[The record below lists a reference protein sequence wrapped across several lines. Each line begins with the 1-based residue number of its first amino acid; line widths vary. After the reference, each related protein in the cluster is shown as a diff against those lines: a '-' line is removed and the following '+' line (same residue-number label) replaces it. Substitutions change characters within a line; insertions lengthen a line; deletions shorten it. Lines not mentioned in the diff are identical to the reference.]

1 MSGQRPPE
9 WGDPDDGHPDDGH
22 PDAGLPDRGHPDAGY
37 SDHDLSEVTSLLA
50 SVRSPALP
58 ASFEARISAAIAAE
72 AAARATTEPRAA
84 AEPAGP
90 LTAAAGADDAKDR
103 VRSADPEGFSPAA
116 TAGGPS
122 APAGRRPRRGART
135 SRSAARASR
144 PGSSRPDGRRRR
156 LRMPSMQA
164 ASWVLVSCL
173 VLAGFG
179 FLVTRGSGSSASS
192 SYAASA
198 ASSQSAS
205 APAAGVPKAAAGR
218 ASEQQPGDAN
228 DKPSAGAPTAFLVYS
243 TGTAYERSTL
253 ASQVRAQLGSHD
265 FGGPGPAAPD
275 NSAGPTAPAPAASS
289 AASTSGVGGSTSG
302 VGGSTPSPGLSG
314 CVSKV
319 TGGAAP
325 SLVDRASYDGI
336 PAYIIAV
343 PTRVW
348 VVRLGCTATDTQLIA
363 AVPLAGEPGISAP

>member
-1 MSGQRPPE
+1 MSGQWPPE
-9 WGDPDDGHPDDGH
+9 WGDPDDGHS
-22 PDAGLPDRGHPDAGY
+22 DAGLPDQEHPDAGY
-37 SDHDLSEVTSLLA
+37 SDDDLSVVTSLLA
-50 SVRSPALP
+50 SVHSPALP

-103 VRSADPEGFSPAA
+103 VRSADPEEFSPAA

-122 APAGRRPRRGART
+122 APAARRPRRGART
-135 SRSAARASR
+135 SRSASR
-144 PGSSRPDGRRRR
+144 PGTSRPDGRRRR
-156 LRMPSMQA
+156 LRMPSLQT

-173 VLAGFG
+173 VLSGFG
-179 FLVTRGSGSSASS
+179 FLVTRGSGSSTSS
-192 SYAASA
+192 SYAASSP
-198 ASSQSAS
+198 SSQSAS
-205 APAAGVPKAAAGR
+205 APAASVPQPAAGG
-218 ASEQQPGDAN
+218 ASEAQPGDAN
-228 DKPSAGAPTAFLVYS
+228 TEPSASAPTRFLVYS

-253 ASQVRAQLGSHD
+253 ASQVRGQLGSHD
-265 FGGPGPAAPD
+265 FGSLGPAAPD
-275 NSAGPTAPAPAASS
+275 NSARATAPASS
-289 AASTSGVGGSTSG
+289 AASTFSVGGS
-302 VGGSTPSPGLSG
+302 VPSPRLSG

-319 TGGAAP
+319 TGGAEP

-348 VVRLGCTATDTQLIA
+348 VVRLGCTATDTQLLA
-363 AVPLAGEPGISAP
+363 AVPLEGEPGISAP

>member
-1 MSGQRPPE
+1 MSGHWPPE
-9 WGDPDDGHPDDGH
+9 WGDPDDGHPD
-22 PDAGLPDRGHPDAGY
+22 AGLPDREHPDAGY
-37 SDHDLSEVTSLLA
+37 TDDDLSEVASLLA

-103 VRSADPEGFSPAA
+103 VRSADPEGLSPAA

-122 APAGRRPRRGART
+122 APAARRPRRGART

-144 PGSSRPDGRRRR
+144 PGTSRPDGRRRR

-192 SYAASA
+192 SAASA
-198 ASSQSAS
+198 PSSPSAS
-205 APAAGVPKAAAGR
+205 APAGTTVPQPAAGR
-218 ASEQQPGDAN
+218 ASEAQPGNENAE
-228 DKPSAGAPTAFLVYS
+228 PSASAPTGFLVYS

-253 ASQVRAQLGSHD
+253 ASQVRAQVGSHD
-265 FGGPGPAAPD
+265 FGSLGPAAPD
-275 NSAGPTAPAPAASS
+275 NPASATAPTAAASS
-289 AASTSGVGGSTSG
+289 AASTSGVGGST
-302 VGGSTPSPGLSG
+302 PSPGLTG

-319 TGGAAP
+319 TGGAVP

-348 VVRLGCTATDTQLIA
+348 VVRLGCTATDTQLIT
-363 AVPLAGEPGISAP
+363 AVPLEGEPGISAP

>member
-9 WGDPDDGHPDDGH
+9 WEDPDDGH
-22 PDAGLPDRGHPDAGY
+22 PDAGLPDREQHPDAGN

-72 AAARATTEPRAA
+72 AAARATTEARA

-144 PGSSRPDGRRRR
+144 PGSSRPGSPRRR

-198 ASSQSAS
+198 ASSQAAS
-205 APAAGVPKAAAGR
+205 AAAGSVPQPAAGR
-218 ASEQQPGDAN
+218 ASEAQPGDAN
-228 DKPSAGAPTAFLVYS
+228 DRPSASAPTGFLVYS

-253 ASQVRAQLGSHD
+253 ASQVRAQLGRHD
-265 FGGPGPAAPD
+265 FGDLGPAAAG
-275 NSAGPTAPAPAASS
+275 NSASPTAPAAAASS
-289 AASTSGVGGSTSG
+289 AASTSG

-348 VVRLGCTATDTQLIA
+348 VVRLGCTATDTQLIT
-363 AVPLAGEPGISAP
+363 AVPLEGDPGISAP